1 MNSLMNT
8 SKTMRVLALTVAGV
22 LAACSSTPTRVATL
36 EEARS
41 AVAEAEQTPGA
52 GESAAQEIDAAH
64 TALRNADE
72 LAARHASIDD
82 INHAAYLA
90 QRHAQIA
97 LQQIATAQSKQIVKN
112 GESERQ
118 RALLEAREHEAA
130 QAASRN
136 AAAAANANQE
146 AQQANQQVEELQK
159 QLADLHAKQTE
170 RGMVLTLGDVLFDT
184 GKATLKPGAQ
194 STLDRLA
201 AFMRQSPDS
210 SVVIEGHTDSVG
222 SEEYNLDLSQQR
234 AEAVRSALV
243 SRNVDANRVAAVG
256 KGKSEPVAGNNTAA
270 GRQQNRRVEIVIQ
283 NAANR
288 QTERNANVG

>member
-8 SKTMRVLALTVAGV
+8 SKTMRVLALAVAGV